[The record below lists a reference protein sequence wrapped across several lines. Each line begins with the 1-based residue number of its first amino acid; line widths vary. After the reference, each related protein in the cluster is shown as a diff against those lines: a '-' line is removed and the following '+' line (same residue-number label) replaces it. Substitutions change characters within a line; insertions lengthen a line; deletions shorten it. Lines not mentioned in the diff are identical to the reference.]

1 VPTHT
6 PALHIQCPHAVGG
19 LRLDRAPA
27 QGLFSFRRKLTAVCG
42 VGVWPLSQVLVELAV
57 EREEAIPALVYEAR
71 SVRRAVT
78 VRTLVEHSPHPAEGS
93 AIIPADASAAELAER
108 GQPVR
113 GTLQFNGGF
122 DGVTTGSS

>member
-1 VPTHT
+1 M
-6 PALHIQCPHAVGG
+6 
-19 LRLDRAPA
+19 
-27 QGLFSFRRKLTAVCG
+27 CG